1 MLFKLWT
8 RKTQVTTFI
17 STLVLPA
24 TLGLFG
30 CDGDT
35 TDPATAGIDDLN
47 PPGDVV
53 SITRD
58 GKIEL
63 RWSAGNV
70 EEDFKGYYVFG
81 IKKADYDAKAKGK
94 ATYPKGKANPE
105 VAGIPRCKDNSAF
118 FEAFGL
124 PKSETDCEGAP
135 EETAA
140 TSTGTKL
147 TADTPTDA
155 AAEKLTGFL
164 SCDEEKANTTP
175 SRPRPADNKPV
186 VTPQTCTVSKLA
198 DKDKTA
204 LANGTTYAFV
214 VVAVADDDFSKISW
228 TSKVI
233 FDTPSATVLANATD
247 KAKPYELT
255 FPAFTSTDSKK
266 FKITL
271 DPTTSKAT
279 LGAIEDC
286 SGATDSEPC
295 SALSKKNGLSTATS
309 DIYISRNAVGTYLQ
323 RLYISAPA
331 GGSVIIQPRGPQTYD
346 PFKAE
351 KTADGRIPGDA
362 AAKEFPTT
370 EFGTKYVIYNNQ
382 IFDLEIT
389 KSNVKYYG
397 KVFIGDVTYGTG
409 TGSAMTATVK
419 INVVLQPGAGIKHYA
434 LEPKALD

>member
-1 MLFKLWT
+1 MLFKLGPL
-8 RKTQVTTFI
+8 KNFV

-24 TLGLFG
+24 TLALIG

-35 TDPATAGIDDLN
+35 KDPATAGINDLN

-81 IKKADYDAKAKGK
+81 IKKSDYDAKAKGK

-124 PKSETDCEGAP
+124 PKSESDCEGAP
-135 EETAA
+135 EESAVPT
-140 TSTGTKL
+140 TGTKL
-147 TADTPTDA
+147 TADDTTA

-164 SCDEEKANTTP
+164 SCDEKASTTP
-175 SRPRPADNKPV
+175 SLPRPADNKPV
-186 VTPQTCTVSKLA
+186 VTPQTCTVSKIA
-198 DKDKTA
+198 NTA

-233 FDTPSATVLANATD
+233 FDTPSANA
-247 KAKPYELT
+247 LT
-255 FPAFTSTDSKK
+255 STLDFPAFSGTVSNK

-271 DPTTSKAT
+271 DPTTGKAT
-279 LGAIEDC
+279 LGAIDTC
-286 SGATDSEPC
+286 NSAIDGEPC
-295 SALSKKNGLSTATS
+295 NALSKKNTLSTATS

-346 PFKAE
+346 PLKAA
-351 KTADGRIPGDA
+351 KTTDGRIPGDT
-362 AAKEFPTT
+362 AAKEFPST
-370 EFGTKYVIYNNQ
+370 EFGTKYVVYNNQ

-389 KSNVKYYG
+389 KSGVKYYG
-397 KVFIGDVTYGTG
+397 KVFIGDVTYAGTG
-409 TGSAMTATVK
+409 ALNTLTASVK
-419 INVVLQPGAGIKHYA
+419 LSVVLQPGAGIKHYA
-434 LEPKALD
+434 LEPKPPEATLD